1 MQNDDVYRATI
12 GVSSWHI
19 TRASPYDGGSRA
31 RRIEKCPWGG
41 RSPTSSS
48 RRCLSTPPRPQA
60 HARFARART
69 MSRLVPGLVVGLGG
83 CLKCEGGSAS
93 TKNLTS
99 ASFTVYS
106 PWHLG
111 SPNIAPVLALCD
123 RGYNHVTSARY
134 AEVGVD
140 FRRPHARNL
149 VCGRLRTDAIRAKGF
164 LFDGVARRR
173 AVDRHERDTSDAQTR
188 VPIGTVHQQNASQR
202 KKRARFTA
210 HGARLC
216 LKSRTSYEKELF
228 S

>member
-1 MQNDDVYRATI
+1 
-12 GVSSWHI
+12 
-19 TRASPYDGGSRA
+19 
-31 RRIEKCPWGG
+31 
-41 RSPTSSS
+41 
-48 RRCLSTPPRPQA
+48 
-60 HARFARART
+60 
-69 MSRLVPGLVVGLGG
+69 MSRSVPGLVVGLGG
-83 CLKCEGGSAS
+83 YLKCEGGSAS
-93 TKNLTS
+93 TKHLTS

-140 FRRPHARNL
+140 FRRPHARSL

-173 AVDRHERDTSDAQTR
+173 AVDRHERATPGTQTR

-202 KKRARFTA
+202 KSA
-210 HGARLC
+210 L
-216 LKSRTSYEKELF
+216 
-228 S
+228 